1 MARTGIV
8 ADPRYLDHDMGAFH
22 VESPLRMQA
31 ILDMLEDHPHPDRVD
46 IAPRPAGEEEI
57 RRVHNQGYFLTVRHT
72 AGQEHVALDT
82 DTLTSPRSFE
92 TALLAA
98 GGLIELTDKILDGTV
113 RNGFAAV
120 RPPGHHA
127 EAGRAMGFCLFNNAA
142 VAAEHLIRVRGL
154 KRILILDWDLHHG
167 NGTQNTF
174 LHRRDVLYFSIH
186 QAPLFPGTG
195 FWAETGIDEGEG
207 FNLNLPFS
215 PGKTDEDYLFAAR
228 ELLGPVV
235 EAFQPDFLLV
245 SAGFDIAATDPLGGM
260 EISSAGFGALTREI
274 RDLADRCCEGR
285 VAHVLEGGYDLPAL
299 RRGLDRVLQVLSGH
313 DEASGIEAEASP
325 LARKE
330 IEPAARLWR
339 KWWPLKPWKTAG

>member
-1 MARTGIV
+1 
-8 ADPRYLDHDMGAFH
+8 MGAFH

-215 PGKTDEDYLFAAR
+215 PGKT
-228 ELLGPVV
+228 
-235 EAFQPDFLLV
+235 
-245 SAGFDIAATDPLGGM
+245 
-260 EISSAGFGALTREI
+260 
-274 RDLADRCCEGR
+274 GR
-285 VAHVLEGGYDLPAL
+285 NGNQL
-299 RRGLDRVLQVLSGH
+299 RRIRGPHPGNPRSRR
-313 DEASGIEAEASP
+313 P
-325 LARKE
+325 LLRGARG
-330 IEPAARLWR
+330 PCTGGRL
-339 KWWPLKPWKTAG
+339 